1 MRMARLLPFAL
12 AITCGILGFTA
23 VTAACKG
30 SNDFDGFHRA
40 AVHLWQTGTFS
51 DARDIERYPPTFP
64 LLLLPLAWF
73 PVGIAAALWFAINA
87 ASLIGLARI
96 FQRGFGVAYRAQLPA
111 WLLVAPFV
119 PGNLQLGQSAPLLL
133 CGSAWALDRARRRT
147 SGSVLAGYV
156 LALLGALKV
165 LPIAFFALPALL
177 RRFPRSAAG
186 VLLGA
191 ASCGAGMLLV
201 AGVAETRDELVDWR
215 ADLRTQSPWML
226 VETERSLRYANQ
238 GLGVVLARS
247 LGDFESR
254 RTAGRVRLTK
264 WPLSAVWTLYG
275 SVLAGVALLASRI
288 SLLARRDGSAEAWQ
302 QGFAAVALAM
312 LCASPIVWT
321 HYFLWLLPAGMALRR
336 YERELYVVAAI
347 GLLACAF
354 PAARALGFHLWLS
367 LGLLVAIARTQAPRQ
382 PSIDPVPGT

>member
-1 MRMARLLPFAL
+1 MRIVRLLPFAL
-12 AITCGILGFTA
+12 AITFAILGVAA
-23 VTAACKG
+23 VTAACRG

-64 LLLLPLAWF
+64 LLLLPLAWL
-73 PVGIAAALWFAINA
+73 PVGWAAALWFAINA
-87 ASLIGLARI
+87 ASLIGVARI
-96 FQRGFGVAYRAQLPA
+96 FERGFGIAYRAQLPA
-111 WLLVAPFV
+111 WLLAAPFV

-133 CGSAWALDRARRRT
+133 FGSAWALDRARRSD
-147 SGSVLAGYV
+147 SGSVLAGCV

-165 LPIAFFALPALL
+165 LPIAFFALPAYL
-177 RRFPRSAAG
+177 RRLPRSAAG
-186 VLLGA
+186 LLLGA
-191 ASCGAGMLLV
+191 CFCGAGMLLV

-247 LGDFESR
+247 LGDFDSQ
-254 RTAGRVRLTK
+254 RTTGRVRVMR
-264 WPLSAVWTLYG
+264 WPLPGVWTLYG
-275 SVLAGVALLASRI
+275 SVLAGVAMLGSRI
-288 SLLARRDGSAEAWQ
+288 LLVARRDGGAEAWL
-302 QGFAAVALAM
+302 QGFAAVALGM
-312 LCASPIVWT
+312 LCISPIVWT
-321 HYFLWLLPAGMALRR
+321 HYFLWLLPAGIALRR
-336 YERELYVVAAI
+336 YERGLYVVAAI

-367 LGLLVAIARTQAPRQ
+367 LGLLVAIARTEAPR
-382 PSIDPVPGT
+382 